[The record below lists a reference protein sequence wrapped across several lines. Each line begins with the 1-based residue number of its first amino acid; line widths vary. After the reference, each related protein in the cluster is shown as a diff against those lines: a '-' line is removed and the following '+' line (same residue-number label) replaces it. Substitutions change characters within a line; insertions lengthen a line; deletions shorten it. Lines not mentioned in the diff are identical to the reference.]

1 LNESILIVEDDIEM
15 AEVLCEGLQQER
27 YNVSLAHNGG
37 KALEMASAKSF
48 AAIVLDVML
57 PGLDGYTL
65 ARQLR
70 ATGNATPILMLTALD
85 STSDIVTGLDA
96 GAEDYLTKPFSFLEL
111 LARLRALTRRGY
123 PQPVMLRVADLV
135 MDTAAHTV
143 ARGGQPIALTKTEY
157 MLLKVLLQNAG
168 HVVSREEIV
177 KAVWDSRTAVEQN
190 SIDFF
195 VKNLRAKI
203 DQDFS
208 EKLIHTFRGFG
219 YKLARIQSSQ

>member
-27 YNVSLAHNGG
+27 YNVFLAHNGG

-203 DQDFS
+203 DQDFP